1 MGRNRYVVAGALL
14 AVLSACGGNGT
25 GFNKAATV
33 DDCPGEVCTVTF
45 PAKARNNQSSS
56 GGPPTQVLGV
66 QAQLFSIAGGQANFR
81 IDDQP
86 VAIEAGKRKT
96 VGDLTVQ
103 AVSILDTEAV
113 LKISKAEPKAKSTA
127 KPASSA
133 KATSKPKS

>member
-1 MGRNRYVVAGALL
+1 MGGIRYVVAGALAL
-14 AVLSACGGNGT
+14 TVLSACGGNGT

-56 GGPPTQVLGV
+56 GGAPAQVLGV
-66 QAQLFSIAGGQANFR
+66 QAQLFSIAGGQASFR
-81 IDDQP
+81 INEQP
-86 VAIEAGKRKT
+86 VTIEAGNKKT

-103 AVSILDTEAV
+103 GVSVIDTEAV
-113 LKISKAEPKAKSTA
+113 VKISRTKAKSA
-127 KPASSA
+127 A